1 MGKKMAGHVLYA
13 IELQLGI
20 SALKDVWM
28 TFHLDRTLFVVSR
41 AAIVSLLFL
50 FAAVAAAQQPSERES
65 RFISDDDSVE
75 TLREDVKT
83 LRAEVERLRV
93 LVEKSSD
100 SGKTP
105 SETKVPEAGIVTNQ
119 ETVNSSSFD
128 QSAAQPKEAPS
139 DLRAAKYVDWR
150 GGNKLSLF
158 DDRVRL
164 SGYGSI
170 RFETNDIASGN
181 NIPSGSGSGFTF
193 RRFVLAT
200 DAKPA
205 PRVRIYSE
213 IEYERLHELESE
225 KEVERGSGS
234 SAFKQTLEGNAGGE
248 LSVEQAWGQ
257 FNFAENHGIRSGVVL
272 VPVGRYNLLHDDDY
286 WDIPRRT
293 LTDRDASVLPV
304 KAAWRDLGA
313 GFVGN
318 FNVGDSGRLD
328 YQAYVLNGAALDFN
342 IEHELAT
349 EPGSAE
355 LVANSEMQLSSGFF
369 DGSKSASAFA
379 WRTAYSP
386 NLHGEFAFSG
396 YHGKYAPSF
405 VSFREALTTF
415 AYDHKWRWRGFETE
429 AEAVYTSLGN
439 LNNVLVGFGQA
450 VFNSANSSSPSSSEG
465 GLTTA
470 TVEMELANLSRRR
483 YGFWSD
489 FKYHARPGWLKRSFL
504 GRNFEDPQLIPIV
517 RYERVWLNGVTDDV
531 EVSTTGEG
539 LNVAFTQEDLQQ
551 DRITAGGSFR
561 PVQQFAIQVAYERN
575 RRIQGSRLIFPRV
588 DQGTTNGLILGMSFA
603 F

>member
-1 MGKKMAGHVLYA
+1 
-13 IELQLGI
+13 
-20 SALKDVWM
+20 M
-28 TFHLDRTLFVVSR
+28 TFDRTLSVMARPAIIPLLLLLIVVI
-41 AAIVSLLFL
+41 AAP
-50 FAAVAAAQQPSERES
+50 AQQSSFNRES
-65 RFISDDDSVE
+65 QITSEPKEESVE
-75 TLREDVKT
+75 QLREDVKT
-83 LRAEVERLRV
+83 LRDELARLRA
-93 LVEKSSD
+93 LVEKTHD
-100 SGKTP
+100 SGMTSSVTSAPEGASAASEEAAIP
-105 SETKVPEAGIVTNQ
+105 SQG
-119 ETVNSSSFD
+119 D
-128 QSAAQPKEAPS
+128 QPQAQPKELPS
-139 DLRAAKYVDWR
+139 DVRAAKYVDWR
-150 GGNKLSLF
+150 GGSKISLF

-164 SGYGSI
+164 NGYGSI

-181 NIPSGSGSGFTF
+181 NIPSGSGTGFTF

-205 PRVRIYSE
+205 PRIRIYSE

-225 KEVERGSGS
+225 KEVDRAIGS

-248 LSVEQAWGQ
+248 IAVEQAWGQ
-257 FNFAENHGIRSGVVL
+257 FNFAENHGVRSGVVL

-313 GFVGN
+313 GLVGN

-342 IEHELAT
+342 IEHELVT
-349 EPGSAE
+349 ERGSPGSAE

-369 DGSKSASAFA
+369 DGSKSATAFA
-379 WRTAYSP
+379 WRAAYSP

-450 VFNSANSSSPSSSEG
+450 VFNSANSTNPSSSEG
-465 GLTTA
+465 SLTTA

-489 FKYHARPGWLKRSFL
+489 FKYHARPGWLKRSLL
-504 GRNFEDPQLIPIV
+504 GRNFEDPQLIPVV
-517 RYERVWLNGVTDDV
+517 RYERVWLNGVTDNV
-531 EVSTTGEG
+531 EVSSTGEA
-539 LNVAFTQEDLQQ
+539 LNIAFTQEDLEQ
-551 DRITAGGSFR
+551 DRITAGVSFR
-561 PVQQFAIQVAYERN
+561 PVQQFAIQAAYERN
-575 RRIQGSRLIFPRV
+575 RRIQGSRLIFPKV
-588 DQGTTNGLILGMSFA
+588 DQGTTNGLVLGMSFA

>member
-1 MGKKMAGHVLYA
+1 MTHYPLQMRLIVHGRTQAHWAVLGVMILVFVA
-13 IELQLGI
+13 ISL
-20 SALKDVWM
+20 
-28 TFHLDRTLFVVSR
+28 VS
-41 AAIVSLLFL
+41 
-50 FAAVAAAQQPSERES
+50 AQQVTPYSKAGSESASEAES
-65 RFISDDDSVE
+65 VKQ
-75 TLREDVKT
+75 LREDVQA
-83 LRAEVERLRV
+83 LRAEVERLRA
-93 LVEKSSD
+93 LVAQREVVPSHSAPGNNEQTVGSEKSGQSD
-100 SGKTP
+100 LTEESK
-105 SETKVPEAGIVTNQ
+105 SEP
-119 ETVNSSSFD
+119 
-128 QSAAQPKEAPS
+128 QSLKAPS
-139 DLRAAKYVDWR
+139 DTRAAKYVDWR
-150 GGNKLSLF
+150 GGKSKISLF

-164 SGYGSI
+164 SGYGSV
-170 RFETNDIASGN
+170 RFETNDVSSGN
-181 NIPSGSGSGFTF
+181 SIPSGSGSGFTF

-205 PRVRIYSE
+205 PRIRIYSE

-225 KEVERGSGS
+225 KQTERAIGS
-234 SAFKQTLEGNAGGE
+234 SAFKQTIEGNAGGE

-257 FNFAENHGIRSGVVL
+257 FNLAENHGIRSGVVL

-313 GFVGN
+313 GLVGS

-342 IEHELAT
+342 IEHELVT
-349 EPGSAE
+349 EAGSPGSAE

-369 DGSKSASAFA
+369 DGSKSATAFA

-429 AEAVYTSLGN
+429 GEAVYTSLGN
-439 LNNVLVGFGQA
+439 LNNVLLGFGEA
-450 VFNSANSSSPSSSEG
+450 VFNSENSTNPSSSAG
-465 GLTTA
+465 GLTTT

-504 GRNFEDPQLIPIV
+504 GRSFEDPQLIPIV
-517 RYERVWLNGVTDDV
+517 RYERVWLNGVTDNV
-531 EVSTTGEG
+531 EISSAEDG
-539 LNVAFTQEDLQQ
+539 LNISFTQEDLEQ
-551 DRITAGGSFR
+551 DRITAGVSFR
-561 PVQQFAIQVAYERN
+561 PIQQFAIQAAYERN
-575 RRIQGSRLIFPRV
+575 RRIQGSKLIFPKV

>member
-1 MGKKMAGHVLYA
+1 MTVDRSRTQLILSRKVSSLQIVLILFILCAGVP
-13 IELQLGI
+13 
-20 SALKDVWM
+20 
-28 TFHLDRTLFVVSR
+28 
-41 AAIVSLLFL
+41 
-50 FAAVAAAQQPSERES
+50 AAVAQQSS
-65 RFISDDDSVE
+65 SDVRTGSKELIETDSV
-75 TLREDVKT
+75 TQLREDVQA
-83 LRAEVERLRV
+83 LRAEVERLRA
-93 LVEKSSD
+93 LVAQGQVVPAHSTLGSPEQRVGLEKSEQ
-100 SGKTP
+100 
-105 SETKVPEAGIVTNQ
+105 SELTEVSKPEP
-119 ETVNSSSFD
+119 
-128 QSAAQPKEAPS
+128 QSVEAPS
-139 DLRAAKYVDWR
+139 DTRAAKYVDWR
-150 GGNKLSLF
+150 GGKSKISLF

-164 SGYGSI
+164 SGYGSV
-170 RFETNDIASGN
+170 RFETNDVSSGN
-181 NIPSGSGSGFTF
+181 SIPSGSGSGFTF

-205 PRVRIYSE
+205 PRIRIYSE

-225 KEVERGSGS
+225 KQTERAIGS
-234 SAFKQTLEGNAGGE
+234 SAFKQTIEGNAGGE

-313 GFVGN
+313 GVVGS
-318 FNVGDSGRLD
+318 FNIGDSGRLD

-342 IEHELAT
+342 IEHELVT
-349 EPGSAE
+349 EAGSPGSAE

-369 DGSKSASAFA
+369 DGSKSATAFA

-429 AEAVYTSLGN
+429 GEAVYTSLGN
-439 LNNVLVGFGQA
+439 LNNVLLGFGQA
-450 VFNSANSSSPSSSEG
+450 VFNSENSTNPSSSAG
-465 GLTTA
+465 GLTT

-483 YGFWSD
+483 YGFWWD

-504 GRNFEDPQLIPIV
+504 GRSFEDPQIIPIV

-531 EVSTTGEG
+531 AISSTEDG
-539 LNVAFTQEDLQQ
+539 LNISFKQEDLEQ
-551 DRITAGGSFR
+551 DRITAGLSFR
-561 PVQQFAIQVAYERN
+561 PVQQFAIQAAYERN
-575 RRIQGSRLIFPRV
+575 RRIQGSKLIFPKV
-588 DQGTTNGLILGMSFA
+588 DQGATNGLILGMSFA

>member
-1 MGKKMAGHVLYA
+1 MTFSSSSGRLAEFGKPRACQTLLSMIVSMFMGVSLVFAQQVLPASQAGHNPLPEA
-13 IELQLGI
+13 E
-20 SALKDVWM
+20 
-28 TFHLDRTLFVVSR
+28 
-41 AAIVSLLFL
+41 
-50 FAAVAAAQQPSERES
+50 
-65 RFISDDDSVE
+65 SVE
-75 TLREDVKT
+75 QLREDVQA
-83 LRAEVERLRV
+83 LRAEVERLRT
-93 LVEKSSD
+93 LVAQGQFVPAQSTLKDNESA
-100 SGKTP
+100 P
-105 SETKVPEAGIVTNQ
+105 ISENSEQGESAGAAKL
-119 ETVNSSSFD
+119 EP
-128 QSAAQPKEAPS
+128 QSVEEPS
-139 DLRAAKYVDWR
+139 DTRAAKYVDWR
-150 GGNKLSLF
+150 GGKSKISLF

-164 SGYGSI
+164 SGYGSV
-170 RFETNDIASGN
+170 RFESNDVASGN
-181 NIPSGSGSGFTF
+181 AIPSGSATGFTF

-205 PRVRIYSE
+205 PRIRVYSE
-213 IEYERLHELESE
+213 IEYERLHGLESE
-225 KEVERGSGS
+225 KAAERAVGN

-248 LSVEQAWGQ
+248 ISVEQAWGQ

-313 GFVGN
+313 GLVGS
-318 FNVGDSGRLD
+318 FSIGDSGRID
-328 YQAYVLNGAALDFN
+328 YQGYVLNGAALDFN
-342 IEHELAT
+342 IEHELVT
-349 EPGSAE
+349 KSGTPGSAE

-369 DGSKSASAFA
+369 DGSKSATAFA

-405 VSFREALTTF
+405 VSFREGLTTF

-439 LNNVLVGFGQA
+439 LDNVISGFGRA
-450 VFNSANSSSPSSSEG
+450 VFNSESSTNPSSSAG
-465 GLTTA
+465 GLTTT

-489 FKYHARPGWLKRSFL
+489 FKYHARPGWLKRSFV

-517 RYERVWLNGVTDDV
+517 RYERVWLNGVTDNV
-531 EVSTTGEG
+531 EISSTEDG
-539 LNVAFTQEDLQQ
+539 LNISFTQEDLEQ
-551 DRITAGGSFR
+551 DRITAGISFR
-561 PVQQFAIQVAYERN
+561 PIQQFAIQAAYERN
-575 RRIQGSRLIFPRV
+575 RRIQGSKLIFPRV